1 MTKTPE
7 QIVAGQ
13 EAVNLAQRLFID
25 SEGHTYPVVTMF
37 NADGDGC
44 EPGEAVSAVAGTE
57 GRWFC
62 LDLSEF
68 NAGAFQ

>member
-1 MTKTPE
+1 MTETSARE
-7 QIVAGQ
+7 IAAN

-25 SEGHTYPVVTMF
+25 SDGHTHPVITMF
-37 NADGDGC
+37 NADGEEC
-44 EPGEAVSAVAGTE
+44 EPCEAVSAVAGTE